1 MSQPSKPSF
10 LDFKIDTCAPS
21 LLIQVVVGNF
31 VGPEDVADPLQ
42 TAVVKGIDFV
52 YVPFDN
58 SPEFTAIQ
66 LHAVTVHT
74 CYFFV
79 LNDFIVPCHYH

>member
-1 MSQPSKPSF
+1 MSQPSKPAF

-31 VGPEDVADPLQ
+31 VGPEDVADPSQ

-58 SPEFTAIQ
+58 SPAFRAIQ
-66 LHAVTVHT
+66 
-74 CYFFV
+74 
-79 LNDFIVPCHYH
+79 